1 MRDVI
6 VVGGGPAGL
15 RLAAGLAK
23 AGLDVVLFDER
34 SQIGK
39 RRICTGIIGAEA
51 FHGLDLPRES
61 ILNQIQR
68 LKFLSPK
75 GAELEYVHPSLLAYV
90 VDRTAFDQSLAGLAR
105 RAGAEL
111 RSGAAVK
118 SALREFHRVVVEV
131 RPERRS
137 DSTER
142 IAAKALVLATGVN
155 SRLNRS
161 VGLGL
166 PVSFLNAAQTH
177 LAVEG
182 LDCTRCFAG
191 RAVAPGA
198 FGWLVPLGS
207 GLARL
212 GLMVEGP
219 ATQYFQSLAK
229 RVAGFRIEPG
239 QPLEPD
245 FKPIAQRFEG
255 NSFGDRVLAVG
266 EAAGQVKTTTG
277 GGIYYG
283 LLGADVAVECLLEAF
298 HAGRFEA
305 EFLARYQQRWQRRL
319 LGELETGYRYRKLFA
334 KLSDRKIEALFKLA
348 KQNGVIPLVKRRARF
363 DWHANL
369 LDSVSRHGILPK
381 LLGI

>member
-15 RLAAGLAK
+15 RLAAGLAE

-34 SQIGK
+34 GQIGK

-51 FHGLDLPRES
+51 FDSLDLPRGS
-61 ILNQIQR
+61 ILNRIQR

-75 GAELEYVHPSLLAYV
+75 GTELEYVHPSLLAYV
-90 VDRTAFDQSLAGLAR
+90 VDRTAFDQSLAEVSGR
-105 RAGAEL
+105 SGAEL
-111 RSGAAVK
+111 RCGTPVK
-118 SALREFHRVVVEV
+118 RVFREPGRVVVEIGK
-131 RPERRS
+131 ERKA
-137 DSTER
+137 DAVER
-142 IAAKALVLATGVN
+142 VAAKVLVLATGVN
-155 SRLNRS
+155 SRLNRA

-166 PVSFLNAAQTH
+166 PGGFLNAAQTH
-177 LAVEG
+177 LSVEG
-182 LDCTRCFAG
+182 LDCTHCFAG
-191 RAVAPGA
+191 RLVAPGA
-198 FGWLVPLGS
+198 FGWLVPLS
-207 GLARL
+207 PGLARL

-219 ATQYFQSLAK
+219 AAHYFRGLAK
-229 RVAGFRIEPG
+229 RVEGFRREPS

-245 FKPIAQRFEG
+245 LKPIAQRFEG
-255 NSFGDRVLAVG
+255 SSFGERVLAVG

-283 LLGADVAVECLLEAF
+283 LLGADVAVECLREAF
-298 HAGRFEA
+298 AAGRFDA
-305 EFLARYQQRWQRRL
+305 GFLSRYEQRWQRRL
-319 LGELETGYRYRKLFA
+319 LGELESGYRYRRIFA

-363 DWHANL
+363 DWHAHL
-369 LDSVSRHGILPK
+369 LDSVSSHGIIPK